1 MKQATKWANYLLGK
15 SINKINETT
24 KAQLE
29 EAGLCA
35 VISVQGSHTFKIGA
49 TYEPTMKRLA
59 SRSLN
64 GYVTDGIILDAY
76 IFGSHDSTSSEL

>member
-1 MKQATKWANYLLGK
+1 MKTNQAVKWANYLLGK

-35 VISVQGSHTFKIGA
+35 VITVQGSHTFKIGA

-59 SRSLN
+59 GRSLN
-64 GYVTDGIILDAY
+64 GYITDGIILDVY
-76 IFGSHDSTSSEL
+76 IFGHDSTSN

>member
-15 SINKINETT
+15 SINKIKETT

-35 VISVQGSHTFKIGA
+35 VITVQGSHTF
-49 TYEPTMKRLA
+49 
-59 SRSLN
+59 
-64 GYVTDGIILDAY
+64 
-76 IFGSHDSTSSEL
+76 